1 MLYKGKPIN
10 KTEIDITRKYTNG
23 LINCFI
29 LIDFCARTGTSIN
42 FVKQSNMQ
50 EFVRKMYTRKV
61 SFTNALTISKIQE
74 H

>member
-10 KTEIDITRKYTNG
+10 KTEIDITRKYTG

-50 EFVRKMYTRKV
+50 EFVYTK
-61 SFTNALTISKIQE
+61 SFVHKCTNDLKDPRTLI
-74 H
+74 